1 MGACLSSR
9 SNERRERDYIVE
21 ILQARHQTA
30 LSSLNPRNMGS
41 IRTLDSNVFRGE
53 RLTLHTYNSNGS
65 YFLEF
70 VINNNNNNNNN
81 DEIIGVGTNESTGNQ
96 LTGSLPLEQI
106 LLQLITSNID
116 RNFFFTERNQYS
128 LNDTD
133 ISNLNRVNMK
143 DDTDLSNIG
152 NCGITLEPF
161 EVGEKA
167 IILPC
172 SHAYKEAAILEWFKQ
187 HNTCPVCRLNISR

>member
-9 SNERRERDYIVE
+9 SNERRERDYIGE
-21 ILQARHQTA
+21 ILQARHQAA
-30 LSSLNPRNMGS
+30 LSSLNPRNMGT

-53 RLTLHTYNSNGS
+53 RLTLHTYNYNGS

-70 VINNNNNNNNN
+70 IINNN
-81 DEIIGVGTNESTGNQ
+81 DEIIGVGTNESTGNR
-96 LTGSLPLEQI
+96 LTGSRPLEQI
-106 LLQLITSNID
+106 FLQLITSNND

-152 NCGITLEPF
+152 DCGITLEPF
-161 EVGEKA
+161 EVGETA

>member
-1 MGACLSSR
+1 MGSCLSSR

-21 ILQARHQTA
+21 ILQARHQAA
-30 LSSLNPRNMGS
+30 LSSLNPRNMGN
-41 IRTLDSNVFRGE
+41 IRTLDPNVFRGD
-53 RLTLHTYNSNGS
+53 RLTLHTYNYNGS

-70 VINNNNNNNNN
+70 IINNNNNNNNN
-81 DEIIGVGTNESTGNQ
+81 NNEIIGVGTNESTGNQ

-106 LLQLITSNID
+106 FLQLITSNID
-116 RNFFFTERNQYS
+116 RNFFFTDRNQYS

-161 EVGEKA
+161 EVGETA

-172 SHAYKEAAILEWFKQ
+172 SHAYKAVSYTHLTLPTKRI
-187 HNTCPVCRLNISR
+187 V